1 MTGMGEKLRQAR
13 LARGLSLTAAAAAC
27 GMQMRVLAAYESEQL
42 DELPPVFYARSLLR
56 RYADFLGL
64 DSVEL
69 LSLYPEPN
77 APFPIEATPHIERP
91 PSNLANWLVAGGMV
105 LLLLSVGAYMYQEN
119 RPVPT
124 TASTILDLP
133 TATPTFTATPLAV
146 ASPPETPAVPAATAA
161 TATAAPQRSPT
172 PAPPPTSTPLPAPR
186 LVVVPAL
193 SGLTWEA
200 ATERLQAV
208 GFGAS
213 RQDEASS
220 QVASGLVMD
229 QSPRGGESVPA
240 GAAVVVVVS
249 RGAPGLVVPNVVGLP
264 EKEARFLLSQAGLR
278 PAPVANE
285 QGRGDVPD
293 AQRQQVCIGC
303 VLSHR
308 PRAGL
313 TVAPGTEVFL
323 AVRSD

>member
-13 LARGLSLTAAAAAC
+13 LARGLSLAAAAEAS
-27 GMQMRVLAAYESEQL
+27 GMQMRVLAAYESERL
-42 DELPPVFYARSLLR
+42 DDLPPVFYARSLLR
-56 RYADFLGL
+56 RYADFLGI
-64 DSVEL
+64 DSIDL

-77 APFPIEATPHIERP
+77 APFPIEPTPHIERP
-91 PSNLANWLVAGGMV
+91 PSNLANWLVAGGVV
-105 LLLLSVGAYMYQEN
+105 LLLLSIGAYMYQEN
-119 RPVPT
+119 RPAPT
-124 TASTILDLP
+124 TAAAILDLP
-133 TATPTFTATPLAV
+133 TATPTFTATPLVAV
-146 ASPPETPAVPAATAA
+146 PPPEIPAAPAA
-161 TATAAPQRSPT
+161 TATAATQRSPT
-172 PAPPPTSTPLPAPR
+172 PAPPPTATPLPAPR
-186 LVVVPAL
+186 LVAVPAL
-193 SGLTWEA
+193 AGLTWEA
-200 ATERLQAV
+200 AAERLQAG

-220 QVASGLVMD
+220 QVAPGLVMD

-240 GAAVVVVVS
+240 GSPVVVVVS

-313 TVAPGTEVFL
+313 SVAPGTEVFL